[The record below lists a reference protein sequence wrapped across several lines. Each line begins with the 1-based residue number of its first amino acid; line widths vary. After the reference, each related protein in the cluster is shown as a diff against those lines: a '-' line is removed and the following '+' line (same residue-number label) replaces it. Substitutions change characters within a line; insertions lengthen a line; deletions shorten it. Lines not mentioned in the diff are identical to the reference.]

1 MRDGSCA
8 EAAIN
13 AASSRLSSST
23 DFPKYTSA
31 ADSTPYALFP
41 KKVMV
46 WGDAFWIS
54 YTPDITKLGL
64 PITLPLIFCVITILR
79 TKRAGEQVEIEILRE
94 SQAITLVFELDLRP
108 SDV

>member
-41 KKVMV
+41 KKNSIYVKRKNFFL
-46 WGDAFWIS
+46 GSLAF
-54 YTPDITKLGL
+54 KL
-64 PITLPLIFCVITILR
+64 
-79 TKRAGEQVEIEILRE
+79 K
-94 SQAITLVFELDLRP
+94 S
-108 SDV
+108 